1 MIRKNEDR
9 FGPRTNSSDESSA
22 AVDPASILQFVT
34 PTEFVE
40 LPSKGEGYPTGHP
53 LCSQTV
59 IEIKHMT
66 AKEEDILTSRT
77 LLKNGKA
84 LDRLISSLIC
94 DPLINSNDLLLC
106 DRNAIIIS
114 ARSNGYGTDYN
125 TKVTC
130 PNCQTVNKRTFDLT
144 EPKVYDGSD
153 WQDYNIQKLEN
164 GNHLITLPISGF
176 KVEVRALIGKDERK
190 IFEMLQDK
198 KRDQNLIT
206 NQMRMF
212 IVAIEGHNQPNVIN
226 HFINNVPSAQ
236 SRYLRDAYE
245 CITPSIKIVRDFE
258 CDECGYEQE
267 LEVSLGT
274 DFFWPER

>member
-9 FGPRTNSSDESSA
+9 FGPRNNSSDETVSA
-22 AVDPASILQFVT
+22 ADPASILQFVT

-40 LPSKGEGYPTGHP
+40 LPSKGEGYPAGHP
-53 LCSQTV
+53 LNNQTV

-84 LDRLISSLIC
+84 LDRLISSLVL
-94 DPLINSNDLLLC
+94 DPNIDARDLLIC
-106 DRNAIIIS
+106 DRNAIVIA
-114 ARSNGYGTDYN
+114 ARSNGYGADYN

-130 PNCQTVNKRTFDLT
+130 PNCQSINKRTFDLT
-144 EPKVYDGSD
+144 EPRVYDGND
-153 WQDYNIQKLEN
+153 WGDFNIEKLDN
-164 GNHLITLPISGF
+164 GNHMITLPISEF
-176 KVEVRALIGKDERK
+176 KVEVRALVGHDEQK
-190 IFEMLQDK
+190 IYKLLQDK
-198 KRDQNLIT
+198 NKDNTLVT
-206 NQMRMF
+206 NQMKMF
-212 IVAIEGHNQPNVIN
+212 IVSIEGHSQPNVIN

-236 SRYLRDAYE
+236 SRYLRNAYDR
-245 CITPSIKIVRDFE
+245 ITPSIKIVRDFE

-267 LEVSLGT
+267 MEVSLGT

>member
-9 FGPRTNSSDESSA
+9 FGPRTNSSDESPA
-22 AVDPASILQFVT
+22 AADPASVLQFVT
-34 PTEFVE
+34 PTDFVE
-40 LPSKGEGYPTGHP
+40 LPSKGKGYPAGHP
-53 LCSQTV
+53 LCDQEM

-66 AKEEDILTSRT
+66 AKEEDILSSRT

-84 LDRLISSLIC
+84 LDRLISSVIC
-94 DPLINSNDLLLC
+94 NKAIDANSLLVC

-114 ARSNGYGTDYN
+114 ARSNGYGTEYN

-130 PNCQTVNKRTFDLT
+130 PHCGAINKRTFDLT

-153 WQDYNIQKLEN
+153 WQDYDIEKLEN
-164 GNHLITLPISGF
+164 GNHLITLPLSNF
-176 KVEVRALIGKDERK
+176 KVEVKSLIGADERK
-190 IFEMLQDK
+190 IFDMLQNK
-198 KRDQNLIT
+198 KKDQNLVT
-206 NQMRMF
+206 DQMRLF
-212 IVAIEGHNQPNVIN
+212 IVSVEGHTQPNIIN

-236 SRYLRDAYE
+236 SRYLRDAFN

-258 CDECGYEQE
+258 CGECGYEQE